1 MTVGRVIELWHV
13 CSLHG
18 GQCLTVVLK
27 ILAAIIKHAK
37 TLLILECLTP
47 WEDLGA
53 PFFLSTLEMSWL
65 PNTSLSLLSMER
77 DK

>member
-1 MTVGRVIELWHV
+1 MTVGRVIELWHAH
-13 CSLHG
+13 SFHG
-18 GQCLTVVLK
+18 GQCLTVILK
-27 ILAAIIKHAK
+27 ILAAVIKHAEM
-37 TLLILECLTP
+37 LSILEHLMP